1 MFLYFPNSEFLYRLN
16 IDPEGYIE
24 LGGLSIRHNHG
35 RLISFYEMVL
45 HFVKIRNRFD
55 KRGRVH
61 LRSSCAAER
70 SFSEDARHLAMKS
83 PGVMVP
89 VFPSRSM
96 GRILT
101 RVAAGGQGVR
111 PPFGGSG

>member
-61 LRSSCAAER
+61 LRIIREAASR
-70 SFSEDARHLAMKS
+70 CL
-83 PGVMVP
+83 PG
-89 VFPSRSM
+89 F
-96 GRILT
+96 T
-101 RVAAGGQGVR
+101 
-111 PPFGGSG
+111 